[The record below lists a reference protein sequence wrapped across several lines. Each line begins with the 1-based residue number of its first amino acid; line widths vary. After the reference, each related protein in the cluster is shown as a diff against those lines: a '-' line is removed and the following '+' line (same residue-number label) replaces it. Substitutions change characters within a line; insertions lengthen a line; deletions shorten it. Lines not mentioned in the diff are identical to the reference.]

1 MAPRPLASRRC
12 ATRSGTRWPDDSGY
26 RVSDGVAIGMRRVT
40 SSMRL
45 GPPADPVTR
54 SQGGMF
60 GYAIWD
66 ERRRLLLVARDRLGI
81 KPLYYWPNA
90 DGVAFASELRA
101 LLALPGGPRA
111 IDHDA
116 VAEYIALGH
125 VPEPRPFWPAS
136 TSFRPA
142 TCLRGHVTRECAS
155 SATGLRSAPSGLA
168 SPPGDAADRRI
179 RPHPPRVRGAARRV
193 SVRRH

>member
-1 MAPRPLASRRC
+1 
-12 ATRSGTRWPDDSGY
+12 
-26 RVSDGVAIGMRRVT
+26 MRRVT

-125 VPEPRPFWPAS
+125 VPEPRAI
-136 TSFRPA
+136 
-142 TCLRGHVTRECAS
+142 
-155 SATGLRSAPSGLA
+155 LA
-168 SPPGDAADRRI
+168 GVHKLPPGHLLTWTRDEGVRFERYWSPIRAERTGIAPRDAADRRI